1 MYDFENVKVPIGG
14 VAKKHGLSLV
24 LLYGSQ
30 VKGDIHKES
39 DIDIAVLGVKPIS
52 TDDLIAL
59 SNEFAQIFEVYEI
72 DVKSLHNTGALF
84 RYQVMSNS
92 LLLYGRSYDYHS
104 FKAYAFRSYH
114 DSRDL
119 LRLKEVLIKKRIHSF
134 NI

>member
-1 MYDFENVKVPIGG
+1 MEDLENIKSAIKG
-14 VAKKHGLSLV
+14 VAKKYGLSLV

-39 DIDIAVLGVKPIS
+39 DIDVAVLGAKPIS

-72 DVKSLHNTGALF
+72 DVKSLHNTDALF

-114 DSRDL
+114 DSSDL

-134 NI
+134 NL